1 MENLTDKQIKTRWAD
16 IKKILKERQ
25 LLAYRVEIPLD
36 KWDLLCIRLLLRA
49 K

>member
-25 LLAYRVEIPLD
+25 PLFVQV
-36 KWDLLCIRLLLRA
+36 CCFA
-49 K
+49 VGE